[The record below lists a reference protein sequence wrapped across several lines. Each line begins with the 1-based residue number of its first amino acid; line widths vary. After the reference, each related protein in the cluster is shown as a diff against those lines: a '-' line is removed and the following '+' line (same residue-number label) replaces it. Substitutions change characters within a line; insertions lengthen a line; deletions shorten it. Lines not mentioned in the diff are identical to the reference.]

1 VAIRTIF
8 SYVGEYR
15 LGMAAGAGHL
25 LMHPA
30 QRIPRG
36 VVIELWDGPDGSPT
50 GIGVAVFAGN
60 VEGTVRTS
68 AGLPLGISPLA
79 AEGGKNQEHEV
90 TTDLG
95 CARND
100 CPLKAMRL
108 RPSEKG
114 VTRRVNAED
123 FLLYCT
129 KGQNLDVYRLPTEP
143 CEVLRPRLRVCGCY
157 EIF

>member
-1 VAIRTIF
+1 MLLNRLRGHLPAENGVALRAVCAKLSAVNICVAIRAIF
-8 SYVGEYR
+8 SDVGEHR

-30 QRIPRG
+30 QWIPRG
-36 VVIELWDGPDGSPT
+36 VVIELGDGPDGSPT

-60 VEGTVRTS
+60 VKRTVRTS

-95 CARND
+95 
-100 CPLKAMRL
+100 
-108 RPSEKG
+108 
-114 VTRRVNAED
+114 
-123 FLLYCT
+123 
-129 KGQNLDVYRLPTEP
+129 
-143 CEVLRPRLRVCGCY
+143 
-157 EIF
+157 